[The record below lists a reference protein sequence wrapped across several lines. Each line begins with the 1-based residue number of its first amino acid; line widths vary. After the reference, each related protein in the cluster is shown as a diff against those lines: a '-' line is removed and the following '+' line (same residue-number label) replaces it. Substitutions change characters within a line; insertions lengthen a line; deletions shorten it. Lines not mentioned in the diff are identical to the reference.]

1 MKPAAQR
8 EAALFQAA
16 AQLTGSAHTGVVQ
29 GAVGEIVAA
38 AGYDLYRLR
47 FMLSGAP
54 LFRVFPRFSELLLD
68 RMEPRSLV
76 HGLGWRRI

>member
-1 MKPAAQR
+1 MTFCYMKASKPTMKPAAQR

-38 AGYDLYRLR
+38 AG
-47 FMLSGAP
+47 
-54 LFRVFPRFSELLLD
+54 
-68 RMEPRSLV
+68 
-76 HGLGWRRI
+76 